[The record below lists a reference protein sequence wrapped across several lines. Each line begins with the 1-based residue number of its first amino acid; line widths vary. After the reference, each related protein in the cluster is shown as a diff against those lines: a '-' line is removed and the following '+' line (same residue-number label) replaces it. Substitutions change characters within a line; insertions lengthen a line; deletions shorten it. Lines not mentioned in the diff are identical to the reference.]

1 MGGGS
6 AGHLSSVWSGSGGCA
21 LSRGHATIDECA
33 SAFHLYSA
41 AEIRC
46 LDHQTLHRLLSSES
60 LSIESEDW
68 LLGLLIDSGLDRS
81 EFFSHLEIQFLT
93 STGIS
98 RFTEELEFESLTADI
113 WTKVVNRLK
122 CENRSVGDRR
132 IHSRID
138 SSIVKIIPPVL
149 RDIGGKS
156 WTLLYRGSRDGFGS
170 STFHSKCDGQ
180 TNTITLIESTEG
192 YVFGGF
198 TPISW
203 DSSESYKSDI
213 SCRSFVFSVKNPH
226 GRDGCKFPVS
236 RPVYAIYCNSSYG
249 PTFGNHSI
257 YVADGCDGN
266 TKSYTCLGLAY
277 ANTPGIADDEFF
289 TGALYFKVKQ
299 IEVFSITEPVR

>member
-1 MGGGS
+1 MRGDSGGYLSSVSSASGGS
-6 AGHLSSVWSGSGGCA
+6 A
-21 LSRGHATIDECA
+21 LSRVGATIDECA

-41 AEIRC
+41 DEVRC

-81 EFFSHLEIQFLT
+81 EFFCHLEVQFLT

-98 RFTEELEFESLTADI
+98 RFTEELKFESLTEDI
-113 WTKVVNRLK
+113 WQKVVSRLK
-122 CENRSVGDRR
+122 SENRSVGDRH

-149 RDIGGKS
+149 RDFGGKS

-180 TNTITLIESTEG
+180 ANTVTLIESTKG

-198 TPISW
+198 TPLSW
-203 DSSESYKSDI
+203 DSNGSYKSDI
-213 SCRSFVFSVKNPH
+213 SCRSFLFTVKNPH
-226 GRDGCKFPVS
+226 GRDDRKFPVS
-236 RPVYAIYCNSSYG
+236 RPACAIYCKSSYG
-249 PTFGNHSI
+249 PTFGSCAI
-257 YVADGCDGN
+257 YVADGCDDN
-266 TKSYTCLGLAY
+266 TNSHTCLGLAY
-277 ANTPGIADDEFF
+277 ANTSGIADEEFF
-289 TGALYFKVKQ
+289 TGALNFQVKE
-299 IEVFSITEPVR
+299 IEVFSITKILK